1 MRQTLSLALMLLLVT
16 YLGPAAFGADD
27 VRSQVAGIPTG
38 THIEVRLKNKQT
50 LRGARGEVSD
60 SAFTLVDQRAGNR
73 QIAFDEVTSVK
84 QLAYKSHTLR
94 NVLIGV
100 VIGAAVIVI
109 VVAVL
114 VAHAKY

>member
-1 MRQTLSLALMLLLVT
+1 
-16 YLGPAAFGADD
+16 
-27 VRSQVAGIPTG
+27 
-38 THIEVRLKNKQT
+38 
-50 LRGARGEVSD
+50 
-60 SAFTLVDQRAGNR
+60 VDQRAGNR